1 MSNPACVPGSR
12 PSAWMISA
20 AFSFAT
26 MVAITH
32 ALGSRCDWLAIA
44 LVRAVFMLVTTILIV
59 LASGARL
66 AVWRPGTL
74 WIRSLAGSFSLV
86 CSFYASTRLPVGDF
100 ITLANTYPLW
110 IVVLA
115 WILGRKAPAGGDVLR
130 IACAI
135 TGVALIGGPHF
146 SHDNLG
152 ATVALVGAMS
162 TAVAMLGLHNLRY
175 IDPRAVVAH
184 FSGVASLVAGSW
196 YLLRGPGGV
205 VLRETTAAATAGS
218 LSPGVVTVLMLL
230 GVGIT
235 GTIGQIFLTKAYAAG
250 APARVSVLG
259 LSQVVFGFGF
269 DLLAGSR
276 ALSPQTLV
284 GAALVVAPTA
294 WLLAHS
300 PAEAAPTEGCATSA
314 STPSQSAASAA
325 QGRPRRGSG
334 QRVP

>member
-1 MSNPACVPGSR
+1 MPDLASVPGSH

-44 LVRAVFMLVTTILIV
+44 LVRVLFMLVTTVLIV

-66 AVWRPGTL
+66 AVWRPRTL

-115 WILGRKAPAGGDVLR
+115 WMVGRKAPTGGDLLR
-130 IACAI
+130 IVCAI

-146 SHDNLG
+146 SSQNLG
-152 ATVALVGAMS
+152 TTVALIGSIS
-162 TAVAMLGLHNLRY
+162 TAVAMLGLHKLRH
-175 IDPRAVVAH
+175 IDARAVVAH
-184 FSGVASLVAGSW
+184 FSGVASLIAGAW
-196 YLLRGPGGV
+196 YLARGPGNALAGTSV
-205 VLRETTAAATAGS
+205 ASTAGH
-218 LSPGVVTVLMLL
+218 LSPAVITVLMLL
-230 GVGIT
+230 GVGLT

-250 APARVSVLG
+250 APARVSVLA
-259 LSQVVFGFGF
+259 LTQVVFGFGF

-284 GAALVVAPTA
+284 GAVLVVAPTA

-300 PAEAAPTEGCATSA
+300 PRHRTSTTVEEAGEDIPDLVSN
-314 STPSQSAASAA
+314 
-325 QGRPRRGSG
+325 
-334 QRVP
+334 V